1 MGDGVAELI
10 GGGLNLLDGL
20 FYTDQE
26 RARDATAQANASAQQ
41 AQAAAQIAISRA
53 SAEQTK
59 MIALVAAGALLV
71 GVIVWK
77 VL

>member
-1 MGDGVAELI
+1 MDEMT
-10 GGGLNLLDGL
+10 GGLLGAGINLLDGL

-26 RARDATAQANASAQQ
+26 RARDATLQANSAAQQ
-41 AQAAAQIAISRA
+41 ANAAAQIAASRA
-53 SAEQTK
+53 QSEQTK

>member
-1 MGDGVAELI
+1 MDPYAPLI
-10 GGGLNLLDGL
+10 GAGLNLLDGL

-26 RARDATAQANASAQQ
+26 KARDQTALAQANAASSV
-41 AQAAAQIAISRA
+41 AAAQIVAARA
-53 SAEQTK
+53 QAEQAK
-59 MIALVAAGALLV
+59 MLAIVAAGALLV